1 MHDIAVF
8 CGRFRPFHSGHL
20 HIIQQALEK
29 AKYAFVIVGSIGQA
43 IDTNNPFTYE
53 QVREMIRGSL
63 SGTELERVFIFGVP
77 DFESNASWVAAVTTL
92 VNNKA
97 EQLDIS
103 ANSVTLIGYEK
114 DSSSFYLKLFPNW
127 DNVAASPYEVPDH
140 KMDAS
145 TIRRLLYNIPK
156 TMTVAGRQESLRP
169 YGLAVY
175 KVDSIIP
182 AGTYAF
188 LREWVTTPEYERMR
202 DEYLFMEEYLA
213 QFPHTPYPRYF
224 TAADACCFHKD
235 SVLLVR
241 RGKMPGEGLWALPG
255 GHLNFDETF
264 MDASVRELVEETG
277 LDATVSTDELR
288 SAICGEKLMDKPKRS
303 TRVRTISVAYC
314 YRITTQEQ
322 PIVEGKD
329 DAVEARWWKLKEVTR
344 GMMFEDHFQIIE
356 AFSAQFQNNI

>member
-20 HIIQQALEK
+20 HIIRQALEK

-127 DNVAASPYEVPDH
+127 DNVAAKPYLPDG
-140 KMDAS
+140 MDIELSA
-145 TIRRLLYNIPK
+145 TGIREDLFKIP
-156 TMTVAGRQESLRP
+156 VESLASERQDLLNKSQKKS
-169 YGLAVY
+169 G
-175 KVDSIIP
+175 DSFVP
-182 AGTYAF
+182 SGTYMV
-188 LREWVTTPEYERMR
+188 LREWITSPEYERMR
-202 DEYLFMEEYLA
+202 DEYLFMEDYLN
-213 QFPHTPYPRYF
+213 QFPQTPYPRYF

-235 SVLLVR
+235 SVLLVS
-241 RGKMPGEGLWALPG
+241 RGKMPGKGLWALPG
-255 GHLNFDETF
+255 GHLNYDETF
-264 MDASVRELVEETG
+264 MDASVRELGEETN
-277 LDATVSTDELR
+277 LDATLSADELR

-303 TRVRTISVAYC
+303 TRRRTISVAYC
-314 YRITTQEQ
+314 YRITTADQ
-322 PIVEGKD
+322 PPVRGMD

-344 GMMFEDHFQIIE
+344 GMMFEDHYQIIE
-356 AFSAQFQNNI
+356 SFAAQFQNNI